1 MYCSACQ
8 CNFENREDQKE
19 HYKLDWHRFNLRR
32 RLLAA
37 QPVTAE
43 RFEKIAGEISSISGS
58 ESEDSHSDA
67 ELEQLRYHRI
77 QNVLSPVD
85 EVPPAEEKQRGRQSL
100 RVLFQTTDGMYFS
113 VYRCVLQCKQVL
125 GKPENK
131 DSLLSS
137 LLSLN
142 PQTVWVI
149 LMTGGGHFAG
159 AVFRGNEAVLHKTFH
174 RYTVR
179 AKRGV
184 TQGAKDGQN
193 KTRAPKS
200 AGASLRRYNEAA
212 LVKDVEDLLLSW
224 SDSLQTAS
232 AIFIRAPSYNKNIF
246 FSGKEPVLN
255 RTDSRLRSIPFLT
268 RRATF
273 KEVKRVHAILSS
285 VEIYASDSDIAAVHS
300 PQKRVWKE
308 KLKVVREAS
317 SSDTEECDGE
327 AVSLADVPTSL
338 EILEET
344 LGTLDLKEFDM
355 SPKKK
360 RKRKKRKVNEKAA
373 QIRAPDILLEDG
385 DAEMTQSEVTG
396 AADSGAA
403 PFSTGEK
410 QMKMQLQNAQV
421 IAAGLSEQ
429 ENEYYRLRNDLYT
442 ACKTG
447 NVEHLRE
454 LLSNVLLLHNT
465 EHGHSDHKESSNE
478 ATESTI
484 ETEQRYLQ
492 TPGQTGDSEDSEDS
506 EVGVESR
513 LADSLNLGPPEKQDQ
528 CPAVGV
534 VPMPMLCEVL
544 DESGFTLLHVA
555 AAAGQAPVV
564 RLLMDAG
571 CDPAIRDK
579 CARPAYTVSA
589 NKETRNEFRRYVADH
604 PGRYNYTKAQISG
617 PLTFEMEIKKSEKK
631 RAQKMAKKQREKE
644 QKEQKRRLEEEEI
657 KKKTYAAMSER
668 EKRALA
674 AEKRF
679 AQQVENNTTN
689 TISRCWLCGESLLG
703 RVPFEYLEYK
713 FCTTHCLQEHRK
725 QQRV

>member
-1 MYCSACQ
+1 MARLCSLFESPGLGLGLGLRLVTDTELSLGPDPPDDDVVSEGRVLLEISDKMYCSACQ
-8 CNFENREDQKE
+8 CSFENREDQKE

-100 RVLFQTTDGMYFS
+100 RVLFQTTDGTYFS

-125 GKPENK
+125 RKPENE

-184 TQGAKDGQN
+184 SQGAKDGQN

-212 LVKDVEDLLLSW
+212 LVKV
-224 SDSLQTAS
+224 T
-232 AIFIRAPSYNKNIF
+232 
-246 FSGKEPVLN
+246 
-255 RTDSRLRSIPFLT
+255 
-268 RRATF
+268 
-273 KEVKRVHAILSS
+273 
-285 VEIYASDSDIAAVHS
+285 ASDSDIAAVHS

-327 AVSLADVPTSL
+327 AVSLADIPTSL

-344 LGTLDLKEFDM
+344 LGTLELKEFDM
-355 SPKKK
+355 YPKKK
-360 RKRKKRKVNEKAA
+360 RKRKKKKKNINEKAA
-373 QIRAPDILLEDG
+373 QNQAPDTLLEDG
-385 DAEMTQSEVTG
+385 DDKMTQSEVTE
-396 AADSGAA
+396 ATDSGAA

-410 QMKMQLQNAQV
+410 QMTMQLQNAQV

-454 LLSNVLLLHNT
+454 LLSNLLLLHNT
-465 EHGHSDHKESSNE
+465 QHGHSEHKESSNE
-478 ATESTI
+478 ATERTI
-484 ETEQRYLQ
+484 ETEQRHLQ
-492 TPGQTGDSEDSEDS
+492 TPGQTGDSEDSE
-506 EVGVESR
+506 VGVESR
-513 LADSLNLGPPEKQDQ
+513 LNPGALEKQDL
-528 CPAVGV
+528 CPAVGAV
-534 VPMPMLCEVL
+534 PMLCEVL

-555 AAAGQAPVV
+555 AAAGQAHVV

-617 PLTFEMEIKKSEKK
+617 PLTSEMEIKKSEKK

-644 QKEQKRRLEEEEI
+644 QKERKRRLEEEEI
-657 KKKTYAAMSER
+657 EKKKYAAMSER

-689 TISRCWLCGESLLG
+689 TVRRCWLCGESLLG

>member
-317 SSDTEECDGE
+317 SSDTEGE
-327 AVSLADVPTSL
+327 KPS
-338 EILEET
+338 
-344 LGTLDLKEFDM
+344 
-355 SPKKK
+355 
-360 RKRKKRKVNEKAA
+360 
-373 QIRAPDILLEDG
+373 PDILLEDG

>member
-317 SSDTEECDGE
+317 SSDTE
-327 AVSLADVPTSL
+327 
-338 EILEET
+338 
-344 LGTLDLKEFDM
+344 
-355 SPKKK
+355 
-360 RKRKKRKVNEKAA
+360 
-373 QIRAPDILLEDG
+373 APDILLEDG